1 MVIIAICINY
11 LFIKIDCCFVQVRR
25 EYVYICDNVTDI
37 IHVILFVVILKFI
50 VTAEEIALYMLWL
63 YEYYLGSILMALH
76 HDDLY
81 TRRSQKALNG
91 YLQFLLFP
99 GIEKLTDILLQY
111 EVVKWSYDLINST
124 LVVMDDCKRCGV

>member
-1 MVIIAICINY
+1 M
-11 LFIKIDCCFVQVRR
+11 
-25 EYVYICDNVTDI
+25 
-37 IHVILFVVILKFI
+37 ILKFI

-63 YEYYLGSILMALH
+63 YEYYLVSILMALY

-99 GIEKLTDILLQY
+99 GIEELTDILLQY
-111 EVVKWSYDLINST
+111 GVVKWSYDLINST